1 MVAHSANLKPSSRFG
16 PAETSILPAERLC
29 LRNMAFALELM
40 KQADATNQKMALEE
54 AQKIEEWVG
63 GEVAKFKEECCRE
76 SKLGSYLLTANTGP
90 RKFGVQLSNRGLDKT
105 LLEQE
110 LGCLGFQSLVITP
123 GLHNFIIQASW
134 QDVSEE
140 RPVKRA
146 RGVEQTCGICSES
159 KAVIVLAPCG
169 HVLCSGCYERQTSSL
184 AYSLVGTMQNTL
196 RQPQRATS
204 RSLEAPN
211 IECLSTDVAAEQL
224 DNAEAKGVDLL
235 WMNGGP
241 VKPRHVH
248 AMALLERLPS
258 PACDSEDGVQ
268 ILFEGEGGAWVAH
281 GDLEEVLSVAC
292 EDATLSGKG
301 AVIFAWAGYAQ
312 WSRTQLLGEMARGS
326 WGWAPGGVDDVRSAI
341 AAQLGGP
348 SLWDSLRESQRLS
361 WAPANELSRDF
372 EKRFPS
378 RDSADCPQPAAH
390 DPQAQA
396 LSVLVNQF
404 ETLRRDTAA
413 SSDAEAAPPRRPR
426 GCEQQ

>member
-1 MVAHSANLKPSSRFG
+1 MAVDLPTCRVCFGQETENLEELISPCKCEGSQKYIHLS
-16 PAETSILPAERLC
+16 C
-29 LRNMAFALELM
+29 LRRW
-40 KQADATNQKMALEE
+40 QRTVQ
-54 AQKIEEWVG
+54 
-63 GEVAKFKEECCRE
+63 
-76 SKLGSYLLTANTGP
+76 LGSSNHPEDRGAEDRHLVCNVCKGTFNLPPQDRGALLSDLAGAQPSDVATG
-90 RKFGVQLSNRGLDKT
+90 
-105 LLEQE
+105 LLLVTKRSAGE
-110 LGCLGFQSLVITP
+110 SL
-123 GLHNFIIQASW
+123 AS
-134 QDVSEE
+134 
-140 RPVKRA
+140 
-146 RGVEQTCGICSES
+146 
-159 KAVIVLAPCG
+159 
-169 HVLCSGCYERQTSSL
+169 SSL
-184 AYSLVGTMQNTL
+184 DNLAI
-196 RQPQRATS
+196 RAFLEAKAAHFRSAVYILTDISPGAKDGSDVVLGVNLS

-224 DNAEAKGVDLL
+224 DNAEAKGVELL

-378 RDSADCPQPAAH
+378 SPQPAAH